1 MISVRVEQSDL
12 NRCLRDVR
20 KWSSQKQAKIYDE
33 LVDAANNVHKNAMNA
48 APTTIIQGLK
58 GAIRPRF
65 YPTQIKTDVV
75 AAKEYAPYVE
85 FGTGTLVDVPE
96 GLEDYAMQFKGQGI
110 RQVNLPARPYLF
122 PAFFKEQKE
131 LLKRLKTLFKK

>member
-1 MISVRVEQSDL
+1 VISVHVDQRDL
-12 NRCLRDVR
+12 NKCLRDVR
-20 KWSSQKQAKIYDE
+20 KWSEKKQNGVWNE
-33 LVDAANNVHKNAMNA
+33 MVDAANN
-48 APTTIIQGLK
+48 TTREAVSK
-58 GAIRPRF
+58 VPA
-65 YPTQIKTDVV
+65 KTRRLRNDINSVFNK
-75 AAKEYAPYVE
+75 AKLTTKSGTKVNYAPYVE

-131 LLKRLKTLFKK
+131 LLKRLKTLFKR